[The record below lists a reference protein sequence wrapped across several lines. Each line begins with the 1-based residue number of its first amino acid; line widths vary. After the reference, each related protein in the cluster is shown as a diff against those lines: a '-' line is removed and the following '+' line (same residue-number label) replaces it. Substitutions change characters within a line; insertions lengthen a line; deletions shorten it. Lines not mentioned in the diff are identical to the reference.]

1 MSIRSTFPSAR
12 EPDTHYF
19 FTVSRGGR
27 QRRFALR
34 PAVLYGVFAAFPA
47 IAAVYLGATAFL
59 FFRDDVIAGLMARQ
73 ARQQYAYEDR
83 LAAMRVQLDRV
94 TSRQLLDQDSFEGKV
109 QHLIAREA
117 QLETRTAIVAA
128 LGDRIGVP
136 LEAAASIP
144 AQTTPVAKSAP
155 KAEAAR
161 RASAPAATGGPVSAA
176 SAFAPAPQP
185 LDAGP
190 FNPQNSDKPR
200 PDGFELRT
208 NGADGAKRSS
218 ALEQSSRRA
227 LADAADT
234 DVPTPA
240 RLEMLSASLD
250 RIERRQVAV
259 LASLAAPAMRKAET
273 LKAAI
278 AETGLSPDKVA
289 PPKNTAVGGPF
300 IPARIDPNG
309 SAFDKQL
316 SHVQGAFALLDR
328 LHRAL
333 PYLPVRKPLPGAP
346 DVTSNF
352 GYRVD
357 PFLGRAA
364 LHSGMD
370 MRAETGTPAHA
381 TAAGVIVTAAPS
393 GGYGNLVEID
403 HGNGLSTRY
412 GHLSAILV
420 SEGQTVSVGQT
431 IGRVGSTGRSTGPH
445 LHYEVRINDEA
456 TDPGRFVR
464 ASRLLA
470 ARD

>member
-1 MSIRSTFPSAR
+1 MSIRTTFPSAR
-12 EPDTHYF
+12 EPDSHFF

-34 PAVLYGVFAAFPA
+34 PAVLYGLFAAFPA
-47 IAAVYLGATAFL
+47 VAAVYLGATAFL

-128 LGDRIGVP
+128 LGDRIGAP
-136 LEAAASIP
+136 SEATAAIAS
-144 AQTTPVAKSAP
+144 QTTAIGKAAP
-155 KAEAAR
+155 KTAEAPR
-161 RASAPAATGGPVSAA
+161 KNAPAAGGPAPTA
-176 SAFAPAPQP
+176 YAPAPQP
-185 LDAGP
+185 MDVGP
-190 FNPQNSDKPR
+190 LNSDKPR

-208 NGADGAKRSS
+208 NGADGVLRSS
-218 ALEQSSRRA
+218 ALDQSSRRA
-227 LADAADT
+227 LADAADA

-240 RLEMLSASLD
+240 RLEMLAASLD
-250 RIERRQVAV
+250 RIERRQVTV
-259 LASLAAPAMRKAET
+259 LASLAGPAMRKAET

-278 AETGLSPDKVA
+278 AETGLSPDRIAA
-289 PPKNTAVGGPF
+289 PKGAAVGGPF
-300 IPARIDPNG
+300 IPAKIDPNG
-309 SAFDKQL
+309 SPFEKQL
-316 SHVQGAFALLDR
+316 SHVQGAFATLDR

-370 MRAETGTPAHA
+370 MRAETGTPARA
-381 TAAGVIVTAAPS
+381 TAAGTVVTAAPS

-420 SEGQTVSVGQT
+420 SEGQTVTVGQT

-445 LHYEVRINDEA
+445 LHYEVRIDDEA
-456 TDPGRFVR
+456 TDPGRFVK
-464 ASRLLA
+464 ASRLLS